1 VELDGFETK
10 LLIPLRQSVVIEKGL
25 LGSAAPKGPGSRNL
39 ASAAESSKPRGEL
52 NRNVRPAL

>member
-1 VELDGFETK
+1 
-10 LLIPLRQSVVIEKGL
+10 LIRLRQIVVIEKGL